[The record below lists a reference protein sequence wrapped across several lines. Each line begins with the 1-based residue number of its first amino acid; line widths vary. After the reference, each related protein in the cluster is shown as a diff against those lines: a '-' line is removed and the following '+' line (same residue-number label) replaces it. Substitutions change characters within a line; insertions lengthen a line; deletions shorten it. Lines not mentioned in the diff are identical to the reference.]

1 MYNCED
7 YTLTALRAIHKESI
21 IRTLKGLLLS
31 LLLHLLIL
39 LLFTKNWK
47 ELTMAPPKG
56 QDKKISLN
64 LQQMVTPPPPKPK
77 PVPPTPKPVPVPQPV
92 VTPPI
97 PKPIIEKPIEPK
109 PEVQPIK
116 KKSLDESKKVFAQ
129 QSTEENNVTKVEPKP
144 LEKKVEKKVEKK
156 KVVKKKVPKKV
167 EKKRVVKKTQPKRQ
181 PKRSNDPLANMLM
194 GSGTSMYP
202 SKPSRPSSSGSYG
215 ARMINQLYGE
225 EFNTYSATQ
234 KKFIKN
240 NLGNIHRITQRTL
253 TRNGYPEVAVR
264 TRQQGTN
271 IVSFYLHPNGD
282 ISDLKL
288 KRHIGHQALDQNT
301 LDVIRT
307 AYKDYPLPNKKTK
320 IIFYVK
326 YSIY

>member
-7 YTLTALRAIHKESI
+7 YTLTALRAIYKESI
-21 IRTLKGLLLS
+21 IRTLKGLVLS

-39 LLFTKNWK
+39 LLFTKNW
-47 ELTMAPPKG
+47 EEITFLPPKG
-56 QDKKISLN
+56 QEKKISLN
-64 LQQMVTPPPPKPK
+64 LQQILIPPPPKPK
-77 PVPPTPKPVPVPQPV
+77 PVPVPQPI

-97 PKPIIEKPIEPK
+97 PMPVAEKPIE

-116 KKSLDESKKVFAQ
+116 KKVLDESKKFFAQ
-129 QSTEENNVTKVEPKP
+129 QSTEENNVTKTEPKP
-144 LEKKVEKKVEKK
+144 VKKVVKKVEKK
-156 KVVKKKVPKKV
+156 KAVKKADKKS
-167 EKKRVVKKTQPKRQ
+167 VVKKTQQYRQ
-181 PKRSNDPLANMLM
+181 PKRSSDPLANMLM

-202 SKPSRPSSSGSYG
+202 SQTTRPSSSGSYG
-215 ARMINQLYGE
+215 ARMINKLYGE
-225 EFNTYSATQ
+225 EFNTYSETQ

-240 NLGNIHRITQRTL
+240 NLGTIHTITQRTL
-253 TRNGYPEVAVR
+253 TRNGYPEIAVR

-288 KRHIGHQALDQNT
+288 KRHIGYQALDQNT
-301 LDVIRT
+301 LDVIRI